1 MIELAHTIF
10 VRVTVNSEVE
20 RLQEVSLIN
29 GNKDYLDVAIFVSAQ
44 KFVCCLT
51 LKHQKSQ
58 ELFDSA

>member
-1 MIELAHTIF
+1 MIELALTIF

-44 KFVCCLT
+44 KFVV
-51 LKHQKSQ
+51 
-58 ELFDSA
+58 

>member
-1 MIELAHTIF
+1 MIELALTIF

-44 KFVCCLT
+44 KFVCYLT
-51 LKHQKSQ
+51 FKTSKITRA
-58 ELFDSA
+58 F